1 MEAEEELNDRGSPS
15 QNEKQSTEYYTLS
28 SVSVPETED
37 DDVVSQ
43 EGDWVPDLEVEST
56 EDETTEDE
64 SDTCGEKNEIKY
76 VHFKNIHSLS

>member
-1 MEAEEELNDRGSPS
+1 VEAEEELNDRGSPN

-56 EDETTEDE
+56 
-64 SDTCGEKNEIKY
+64 
-76 VHFKNIHSLS
+76 

>member
-1 MEAEEELNDRGSPS
+1 MEAEEELNDRGSPN

-28 SVSVPETED
+28 SVSGTETED

-43 EGDWVPDLEVEST
+43 EGDWVPDLDWEST

-64 SDTCGEKNEIKY
+64 NDTCGEKSEIKY
-76 VHFKNIHSLS
+76 VDFENIHSLS